1 MRLRAG
7 LLTLIG
13 ISAVSSALADPP
25 APAPATAP
33 ASAAAGPAAAA
44 TSPTPAAPVAA
55 PTAAVITAPAD
66 DDLLDRHLRSEGYKV
81 EMRNGQK
88 MYCRKEDV
96 LGSRLG
102 AAKTCSTAEQLKIN
116 EAQAHDLIERTQR
129 QQVSGPSG
137 K

>member
-1 MRLRAG
+1 MRLWAG

-13 ISAVSSALADPP
+13 AGAVSMALADPP
-25 APAPATAP
+25 APAPATSTP
-33 ASAAAGPAAAA
+33 PSSAA
-44 TSPTPAAPVAA
+44 PAAPATP

-66 DDLLDRHLRSEGYKV
+66 EDLLDKHLRSEGYKV

-102 AAKTCSTAEQLKIN
+102 AATKTCGTAEQLKIN
-116 EAQAHDLIERTQR
+116 EAQAHELVERTQR
-129 QQVSGPSG
+129 QQTGSP

>member
-1 MRLRAG
+1 MRLWAG

-13 ISAVSSALADPP
+13 VGAVSIALADPAAP
-25 APAPATAP
+25 AASTTPASAPAPAA
-33 ASAAAGPAAAA
+33 ASAAPAAAA
-44 TSPTPAAPVAA
+44 PV

-66 DDLLDRHLRSEGYKV
+66 DDLLDKHLRSEGYKV

-88 MYCRKEDV
+88 MYCRKEEV
-96 LGSRLG
+96 LGTRLG
-102 AAKTCSTAEQLKIN
+102 GNTKFCSTAEQLKIN
-116 EAQAHDLIERTQR
+116 ESQAHELLERTQR